1 MSDIPTTFT
10 RASVAALMVAL
21 GQTTPIAS
29 AWAAEQPQPLSPA
42 PQQAQAVAP
51 APSPAPAAA
60 PAATPAAASMD
71 ETRRQRYQELRASAA
86 EFGVDLPATPPW
98 ESAQPAV
105 PAAPEAMRR
114 PTLEE
119 RRAMREAYWQQMR
132 EDAAQRGFAMP
143 ENPPWV
149 EARKQR
155 EEMARRYEEYRK
167 TVDAMS
173 EEQREAA
180 RAIFGRAPR
189 GFYPRDPYY
198 RYGYGYGDGDDAD
211 GAWGHH
217 CPTMPRGSAYPQ
229 MTPGPDSSSEDQGPP
244 PPAAGNAN

>member
-1 MSDIPTTFT
+1 MSEIPTILT
-10 RASVAALMVAL
+10 RASVVALMVAL

-29 AWAAEQPQPLSPA
+29 AWAAEQPQPLPPA
-42 PQQAQAVAP
+42 PQQAQATAP
-51 APSPAPAAA
+51 APSTPTPAPAAA
-60 PAATPAAASMD
+60 PAPTPAASLD
-71 ETRRQRYQELRASAA
+71 EMRQQRYQELRTSAA

-98 ESAQPAV
+98 ESAQSAA

-114 PTLEE
+114 PTPQE
-119 RRAMREAYWQQMR
+119 RRAMRESQWQQMR
-132 EDAAQRGFAMP
+132 EDAAKRGIAMP

-149 EARKQR
+149 EARKRR

-198 RYGYGYGDGDDAD
+198 GYGDDEAGY
-211 GAWGHH
+211 GAWDHH

-229 MTPGPDSSSEDQGPP
+229 MTPNPERSTEDQGPP
-244 PPAAGNAN
+244 PPPATGNPN